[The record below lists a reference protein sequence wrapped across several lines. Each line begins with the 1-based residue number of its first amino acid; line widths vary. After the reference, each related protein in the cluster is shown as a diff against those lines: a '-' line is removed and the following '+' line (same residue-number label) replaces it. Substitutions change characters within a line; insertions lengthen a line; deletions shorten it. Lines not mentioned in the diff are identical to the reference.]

1 MRLPE
6 VGSLRSEAV
15 NVVEV
20 AGIEPASES
29 LQLAEPTCVSDSFG
43 FAARRSNRQVRYA
56 ASRAY
61 MLIRFV

>member
-29 LQLAEPTCVSDSFG
+29 LQLAEPTCLSDSFD
-43 FAARRSNRQVRYA
+43 FADAPIGP
-56 ASRAY
+56 ASSLRC
-61 MLIRFV
+61 